1 MSDRKDQMISSWTG
15 FNIKIRSDIA
25 VSQDT
30 VSYLPTINAPAT
42 EMSTVNEVLQR
53 TLAIMHSLQLERIV
67 CVFDQAPYAKAAE
80 VIWKQEKFKS
90 IIIRMSVFH
99 TICNLLSIIGK
110 QFQDAGLR
118 DLFVESDV
126 IAEGSVSGVMDG
138 RRYNR
143 AVRLHKLVYEER
155 MRLAWKNFFPW
166 LEENHA
172 RDVHYLDEAQK
183 SIASFHSNVSQG
195 SFQEVLENES
205 CTHILKLFQVYLESL
220 RDEHSLSAFWMS
232 YVDMS
237 EVMLAL
243 IRASREGN
251 WMLHPAAIR
260 QMIPWCF
267 AYDKVNY
274 ACFLTYYYAMMSL
287 DCLLTTPKSMSTLCR
302 VDFQSRLVGR
312 IPSDG
317 YPWTRRSR
325 RQ

>member
-1 MSDRKDQMISSWTG
+1 MW
-15 FNIKIRSDIA
+15 
-25 VSQDT
+25 
-30 VSYLPTINAPAT
+30 
-42 EMSTVNEVLQR
+42 
-53 TLAIMHSLQLERIV
+53 
-67 CVFDQAPYAKAAE
+67 
-80 VIWKQEKFKS
+80 
-90 IIIRMSVFH
+90 VFH

-110 QFQDAGLR
+110 RFQDAGLR

-155 MRLAWKNFFPW
+155 MRLAWKNFLPW

-220 RDEHSLSAFWMS
+220 RDEHSLSTFWMS
-232 YVDMS
+232 YLDMS

-251 WMLHPAAIR
+251 WMLHLAAIR

-274 ACFLTYYYAMMSL
+274 SCFLTYYYAMMSL